1 MADRKSKKSENIPFL
16 EWLAAAVGLILVVG
30 TIGFMTYQALT
41 AKDTPPSFKIGIER
55 IDQVNAGFVVIF
67 KVINEGEQTAA
78 GVEIEGEL
86 RRGAESVETSSVTID
101 YAPSQ
106 SELKGGLFFRNDP
119 REFQFEIRAK
129 GYSEP

>member
-1 MADRKSKKSENIPFL
+1 ML
-16 EWLAAAVGLILVVG
+16 EWIVAAAGLVLVVG
-30 TIGFMTYQALT
+30 TIGFMLYQAFT
-41 AKDTPPSFKIGIER
+41 ATDTPPGFKTNVER
-55 IDQVNAGFVVIF
+55 IDQTDSGFVVVF

-101 YAPSQ
+101 YAPSK
-106 SELKGGLFFRNDP
+106 SELKGGLFFKNNP
-119 REFQFEIRAK
+119 REFQLEIRAK